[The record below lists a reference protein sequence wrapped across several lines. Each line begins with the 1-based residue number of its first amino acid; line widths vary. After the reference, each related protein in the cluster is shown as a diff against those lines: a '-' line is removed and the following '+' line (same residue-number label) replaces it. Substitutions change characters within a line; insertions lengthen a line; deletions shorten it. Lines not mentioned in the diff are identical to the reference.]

1 MWLSVVALLL
11 AADPSPDDAGD
22 VLRRMEQPI
31 LKCKTF
37 QADLEVA
44 VAGPDGDSTL
54 KGRLLVTQGNKMR
67 LELDGSVKG
76 KPVKMALVSDGTKM
90 RMTGDTG
97 PGKDLEMPKHLR
109 EFALASVTRTGV
121 FAPLFL
127 LIVAQEPGKKPEPF
141 DLDKELSV
149 SDLKLGKKEMVSGKE
164 AQALVY
170 KLTAKGAK
178 EPLAV
183 TVWIDG
189 KTNLPVKRAVTLKQG
204 AETLTV
210 TETYTKA
217 TVDGKI
223 GDKEFVLPK

>member
-11 AADPSPDDAGD
+11 AADPSPDDAAD
-22 VLRRMEQPI
+22 ALRRMEQPI

-44 VAGPDGDSTL
+44 VGPGGDSAL

-67 LELDGSVKG
+67 LELDGSVQG

-90 RMTGDTG
+90 RMTGNAGAGGDQ
-97 PGKDLEMPKHLR
+97 DAPKHLR
-109 EFALASVTRTGV
+109 EVALASVTRTGV
-121 FAPLFL
+121 FAPMFL
-127 LIVAQEPGKKPEPF
+127 LAVAEEPGKKPEPF
-141 DLDKELSV
+141 DLDQEFPV

-170 KLTAKGAK
+170 KVTAKGAK

-189 KTNLPVKRAVTLKQG
+189 KTNRPVKRAVTIKGG
-204 AETLTV
+204 AETFTV

-217 TVDGKI
+217 ALDGKI
-223 GDKEFVLPK
+223 DDKEFVLPK